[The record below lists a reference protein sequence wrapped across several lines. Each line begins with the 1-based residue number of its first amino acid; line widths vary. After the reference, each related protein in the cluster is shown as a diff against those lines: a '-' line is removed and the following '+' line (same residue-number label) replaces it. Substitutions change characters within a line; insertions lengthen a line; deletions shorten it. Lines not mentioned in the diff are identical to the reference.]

1 MQLILLSGGSGKR
14 LWPLSNDAR
23 SKQFLPLLAS
33 PDGGMESMIQRVVR
47 QIREAKLTSNITF
60 ATNAVQRDSIINQ
73 LGEDVNVVTEPERRD
88 TFPAI
93 ALATSYLAKEQK
105 CNDDEVVVI
114 MPCDVY
120 TESKYFATIAKM
132 VETVE
137 NNVADLVLMGITP
150 TYPSEKFGYVVPE
163 SVSSKESATSSES
176 VKSEKSVFN
185 KECLR
190 VARFTEKPNEEKAK
204 ELLKE
209 NAFWNGGVFAF
220 HLGYMMN
227 IVNQYIKAD
236 TFQETHKRYTEFPKI
251 SFDYEVVEKAE
262 SVAVV
267 PFSGEWKD
275 LGTWN
280 ALCEELTSTHI
291 GNVMMGDNNENTH
304 AINELE
310 IPVFCNGLK
319 DVIVAASPDGI
330 MVCNKQDSEKIKDYA
345 NKLATCPKYEERCW
359 GTYRVLYGS
368 KYKNE
373 QFSQTKIVS
382 LKSNRNIP
390 YHVHHYRSEV
400 WTIIE
405 GNGIFV
411 LDGKEQYVKSG
422 DTVIIPVE
430 HYHTIKAITSLT
442 FIEVLMGNQII
453 EEDFESFD
461 WNRKY

>member
-23 SKQFLPLLAS
+23 SKQFLPLLAK

-47 QIREAKLTSNITF
+47 QIRDAKLTDNITF

-93 ALATSYLAKEQK
+93 ALASSYLAKEKK

-120 TESKYFATIAKM
+120 TESKYFATIGKM

-137 NNVADLVLMGITP
+137 NDVADLVLMGITP

-163 SVSSKESATSSES
+163 STQSTES
-176 VKSEKSVFN
+176 VKSEKSTFN
-185 KECLR
+185 NACLR
-190 VARFTEKPNEEKAK
+190 VARFTEKPNEEKAR
-204 ELLKE
+204 ELLKQ

-220 HLGYMMN
+220 RLGYIMN
-227 IVNQYIKAD
+227 IVSQYLKTE
-236 TFQETHKRYTEFPKI
+236 TFLETRNRYAEFPKI
-251 SFDYEVVEKAE
+251 SFDYEVAEKAE

-280 ALCEELTSTHI
+280 ALCEELPSTHI
-291 GNVMMGDNNENTH
+291 GNVMMGDNNVNTY
-304 AINELE
+304 AVNELG

-330 MVCNKQDSEKIKDYA
+330 MVCDKQDSEKIKDYA
-345 NKLATCPKYEERCW
+345 NKLTTRPMYEERRW
-359 GTYRVLYGS
+359 GTYRVLDNAEYEDGTRS
-368 KYKNE
+368 LTKTIHLNAGKNISY
-373 QFSQTKIVS
+373 Q
-382 LKSNRNIP
+382 L
-390 YHVHHYRSEV
+390 HHHRSEV
-400 WTIIE
+400 WTCVE
-405 GNGIFV
+405 GEGIFV
-411 LDGKEQYVKSG
+411 LDGERKDVKRG
-422 DTVIIPVE
+422 DVMNIPVG
-430 HYHTIKAITSLT
+430 HLHAIKATTDLT
-442 FIEVLMGNQII
+442 FIEVQIGNPLV
-453 EEDFESFD
+453 EEDIERFEYE
-461 WNRKY
+461 W